1 MKQIVHITKIACF
14 FLLLFIGSATAAY
27 AQDVTELVMKVK
39 AKLDQVNDYTA
50 TGKMKTDVA
59 FIKAPVGSI
68 KVFYRKPNLFRLQR
82 NGGISV
88 LPKGGVSVNM
98 GNMIVSDGFT
108 ALDAGTGMIGKIKA
122 RIVKLLPA
130 GENNDVILSTL
141 YIDEANLLILKSV
154 TTTRENGTYEMEMN
168 YGKFASF
175 GLPDKVSFSFN
186 TKDYKLPK
194 GITMEFDDTDA
205 AVKEKMKGKKGRV
218 EITYAA
224 YEINK
229 GIAAAFFK

>member
-1 MKQIVHITKIACF
+1 MKQVPHIIKLTS
-14 FLLLFIGSATAAY
+14 FLLLLFMGRTTTVA

-39 AKLDQVNDYTA
+39 AKLDLVNDYTA

-59 FIKAPVGSI
+59 FIKAPVGSV
-68 KVFYRKPNLFRLQR
+68 KVFYRKPNLFRMQR

-88 LPKGGVSVNM
+88 LPKGGVSINM

-108 ALDAGTGMIGKIKA
+108 ALDAGIGMVGKNKA
-122 RIVKLLPA
+122 RIVKLLPT
-130 GENNDVILSTL
+130 GDNNDVILSTL
-141 YIDEANLLILKSV
+141 YIDEANLLILKSA
-154 TTTRENGTYEMEMN
+154 TTTRENGTYEMEMS
-168 YGKFASF
+168 YGKFAAF

-205 AVKEKMKGKKGRV
+205 AVKDKMKGKKGRV
-218 EITYAA
+218 EITYTA

>member
-1 MKQIVHITKIACF
+1 MKQVPNTIKVSCF
-14 FLLLFIGSATAAY
+14 LLLLFIGSATSAL

-68 KVFYRKPNLFRLQR
+68 KVFYRRPNLFRLQR

-108 ALDAGTGMIGKIKA
+108 ALDAGIGMVGKSKA
-122 RIVKLLPA
+122 RIVKLLPT
-130 GENNDVILSTL
+130 GDNNDVILSTL

-154 TTTRENGTYEMEMN
+154 TTTRENGTYEMEMS

>member
-1 MKQIVHITKIACF
+1 MKQVSHIIKLTC
-14 FLLLFIGSATAAY
+14 FLLLFMSRTTTAA

-59 FIKAPVGSI
+59 FIKAPVGSV
-68 KVFYRKPNLFRLQR
+68 KVFYRKPNLFRMQR

-108 ALDAGTGMIGKIKA
+108 ALDAGTGMVGKNKA

-130 GENNDVILSTL
+130 GDNNDVILSTL

-205 AVKEKMKGKKGRV
+205 AVKDKMKGKKGRV
-218 EITYAA
+218 EITYTA

>member
-1 MKQIVHITKIACF
+1 MKQVSYTIKIACF
-14 FLLLFIGSATAAY
+14 LFLLFIGSTTSAL
-27 AQDVTELVMKVK
+27 AQDVTALVMKVK

-59 FIKAPVGSI
+59 FIKAPVGSV
-68 KVFYRKPNLFRLQR
+68 KVFYRKPNLFRMQR

-108 ALDAGTGMIGKIKA
+108 ALDAGIGMVGKNKA
-122 RIVKLLPA
+122 RIVKLLPT
-130 GENNDVILSTL
+130 GDNNDVILSTL
-141 YIDEANLLILKSV
+141 YIDEANLLILKSA
-154 TTTRENGTYEMEMN
+154 TTTRENGTYEMEMS
-168 YGKFASF
+168 YGKFAAF

-205 AVKEKMKGKKGRV
+205 AVKDKMKGKKGRV
-218 EITYAA
+218 EITYTT